1 MTIHRLHRFH
11 RLKKTNKWE
20 VSYRFNDYESLLA
33 LPLLNLCNLCNLCNL
48 WMVFTVFLLLLIA
61 QIAVAQ
67 SPPAGA
73 SLPAASPRVEVRSGT
88 QPATPDLTTLPLGK
102 GLPVMVRVGLYF
114 QNITA
119 FDDNQGAFTGTVD
132 MRLRWEDP
140 RQRYAAEITPRGF
153 QEYRGPK
160 ADQKLKEVWIPQV
173 AFTNLKG
180 TPSYET
186 TSLRIFPDGWVELMQ
201 RTTGQFTIRI
211 DAGAFPFDKQT
222 LGVEVTVRRETTGE
236 ASLVVLQ
243 EDIDF
248 SRSAEDLSIDGWTPG
263 LVNIKR
269 HTQPGWY
276 GEFHSGLVVGLTVA
290 RKSVNVAA
298 TVFIPLLASLLIPLL
313 AIWMNRTEAGE
324 FKVEAFELANIIV
337 GGLFAVIALNFTINA
352 AYSSVATGD
361 NTVSRLFALN
371 YVTLGVGLAV
381 VVLFYRY
388 NVPMRLCG
396 RYVQE
401 QMFSYLSWAVPLL
414 AVGTALAFILV
425 AAS

>member
-1 MTIHRLHRFH
+1 MRI
-11 RLKKTNKWE
+11 
-20 VSYRFNDYESLLA
+20 
-33 LPLLNLCNLCNLCNL
+33 
-48 WMVFTVFLLLLIA
+48 FTVLLLLFVA
-61 QIAVAQ
+61 QIAAAQ
-67 SPPAGA
+67 TPPAKTA
-73 SLPAASPRVEVRSGT
+73 LPAVSQRVEV
-88 QPATPDLTTLPLGK
+88 QPAGQPPTQDLTSLPLGK

-114 QNITA
+114 PSITA
-119 FDDNQGAFTGTVD
+119 FDDNEATFNGTVD

-140 RQRYAAEITPRGF
+140 RLRYTAETTPRGF
-153 QEYRGPK
+153 QEFRGPK
-160 ADQKLKEVWIPQV
+160 AEQKLKEVWVPRV
-173 AFTNLKG
+173 AFANLKG
-180 TPSYET
+180 SPSYET
-186 TSLRIFPDGWVELMQ
+186 TSLRIFPSGWVEVMQ
-201 RTTGQFTIRI
+201 RTTGQFTIPI
-211 DAGAFPFDKQT
+211 DSGAFPFDKQT

-248 SRSAEDLSIDGWTPG
+248 SRPAQDLSIDGWTPG

-269 HTQPGWY
+269 YTEPGWY
-276 GEFHSGLVVGLTVA
+276 GEFHSGLIVGLTVA
-290 RKSVNVAA
+290 RNSRNAVA

-313 AIWMNRTEAGE
+313 AIWMNSTEEGE
-324 FKVEAFELANIIV
+324 FKTDAFELANIIV

-352 AYSSVATGD
+352 AYSSVATGN
-361 NTVSRLFALN
+361 NTVTRLFGLN

-381 VVLFYRY
+381 VVLLYRY
-388 NVPMRLCG
+388 NVPMRLFG